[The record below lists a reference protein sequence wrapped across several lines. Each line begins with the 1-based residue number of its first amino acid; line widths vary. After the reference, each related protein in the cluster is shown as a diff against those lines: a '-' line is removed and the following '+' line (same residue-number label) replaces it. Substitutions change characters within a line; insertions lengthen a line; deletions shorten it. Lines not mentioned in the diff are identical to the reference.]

1 MKISLQKVIRIV
13 SLIVFIACTAVLAVY
28 IIGDIRDS
36 ESNKNVDKLK
46 DAEVT
51 VPDVLD
57 EYAGLYAENPD
68 TIGWLKIDGTEL
80 DNVVMFSR
88 HDNEKYLYTD
98 FYGNSSYRGC
108 LFVDGWCDVL
118 TSDNIIVYGHHMKDG
133 SMFGV
138 IVDYQSDEFYKQ
150 HKYISF
156 DTIYEKQTYEVVAA
170 IQTELPSDGE
180 EGFRY
185 NEYTGSD
192 EKTFAEYAK
201 FIDKNKLYDTGVR
214 ISPGDKLLTLSTC
227 TNILQ
232 EERYTLQAV
241 LVSHDE

>member
-13 SLIVFIACTAVLAVY
+13 SLIVFIACTAVLSVY

-57 EYAGLYAENPD
+57 EYAGLYAENSD

-88 HDNEKYLYTD
+88 HDNEKYLHTD

-118 TSDNIIVYGHHMKDG
+118 TSDNIIVCGHHMKDG

-156 DTIYEKQTYEVVAA
+156 DTIYEKQTYGSSPQYRPNCRPMARRASGTTNTPAA
-170 IQTELPSDGE
+170 TKRPLPNMLS
-180 EGFRY
+180 
-185 NEYTGSD
+185 
-192 EKTFAEYAK
+192 
-201 FIDKNKLYDTGVR
+201 
-214 ISPGDKLLTLSTC
+214 LLTKTS
-227 TNILQ
+227 
-232 EERYTLQAV
+232 YTTP
-241 LVSHDE
+241 EFG

>member
-13 SLIVFIACTAVLAVY
+13 SLIVFIACAAVLAVY
-28 IIGDIRDS
+28 MIGDIRDS
-36 ESNKNVDKLK
+36 ESNKYVDKLK

-68 TIGWLKIDGTEL
+68 TIGWLKIDETEL
-80 DNVVMFSR
+80 DNVVLFSR
-88 HDNEKYLYTD
+88 LDYEKYLHTY
-98 FYGNSSYRGC
+98 FFGNSSYRGC

-138 IVDYQSDEFYKQ
+138 IDDYQSDEFYKQ

-192 EKTFAEYAK
+192 EKSFAEYAK

-227 TNILQ
+227 AYHTENGRFIVI
-232 EERYTLQAV
+232 AKKV
-241 LVSHDE
+241 